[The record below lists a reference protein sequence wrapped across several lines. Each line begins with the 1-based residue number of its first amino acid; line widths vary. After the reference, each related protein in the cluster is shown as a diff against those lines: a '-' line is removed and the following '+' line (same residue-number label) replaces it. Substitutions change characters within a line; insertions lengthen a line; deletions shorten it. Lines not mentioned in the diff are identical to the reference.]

1 MLKFLRPRKSTFNAP
16 NGGEEGCNFIK
27 VVNIYLRVRAF
38 RNIISASYL
47 NSMFFLKKNLIT
59 VGAIFH

>member
-47 NSMFFLKKNLIT
+47 NSMFF
-59 VGAIFH
+59 